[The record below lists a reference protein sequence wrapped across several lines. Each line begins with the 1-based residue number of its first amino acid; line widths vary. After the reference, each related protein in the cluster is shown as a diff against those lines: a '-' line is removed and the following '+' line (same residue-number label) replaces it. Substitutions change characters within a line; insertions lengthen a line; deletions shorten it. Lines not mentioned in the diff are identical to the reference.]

1 MLRAGIQEHSMAR
14 HVLLNNVE
22 HKNLRVITRRG
33 PQFGDN
39 SGNVVVF
46 PTEYRELQR
55 EYPIFFRKEPGGDNY
70 LSVAMLGFAKDENLF
85 LEDAGWKARYLPAV
99 IARGPFLIGF
109 EEAQIE
115 GELRKSPVI
124 HIDLDHPQV
133 SETEGEPLFLKLGGN
148 APYLQEVTS
157 VLDRIHRG
165 LTLSKEMF
173 AAFTALDLIDP
184 FKLEVKLTADQ
195 QHGLLGY
202 YTVNYEKLRALDAAS
217 LAGLHRNGF
226 LESAYLVIESFNN
239 VQKLVDRKLARL
251 RGSPAS

>member
-1 MLRAGIQEHSMAR
+1 MTR
-14 HVLLNNVE
+14 HVPLNNVE

-33 PQFGDN
+33 PEHGDN
-39 SGNVVVF
+39 AGNVVVF

-55 EYPIFFRKEPGGDNY
+55 EYPIFFRKEPGGDAF

-85 LEDAGWKARYLPAV
+85 LDETGWDARYLPSV

-109 EEAQIE
+109 QETQTD
-115 GELRKSPVI
+115 GGLQQSPVI

-133 SETEGEPLFLKLGGN
+133 SETEGEPLFLNLGGN
-148 APYLQEVTS
+148 TPYLQQITS

-165 LTLSKEMF
+165 LALSKEMF

-184 FKLEVKLTADQ
+184 ITLEVKLGSEE
-195 QHGLLGY
+195 QHNLLGY
-202 YTVNYEKLRALDAAS
+202 FTINLEKLRALDAAA
-217 LAGLHRNGF
+217 LAGLHRSGF
-226 LESAYLVIESFNN
+226 LESAYLVIGSVSN
-239 VQKLVDRKLARL
+239 VQRLVERKLAQR

>member
-1 MLRAGIQEHSMAR
+1 M
-14 HVLLNNVE
+14 
-22 HKNLRVITRRG
+22 
-33 PQFGDN
+33 
-39 SGNVVVF
+39 VVF

-85 LEDAGWKARYLPAV
+85 LEDAGWNARYLPAV

-133 SETEGEPLFLKLGGN
+133 SETEGEPLVSQARGQRALSSGGDLR
-148 APYLQEVTS
+148 ARPGF
-157 VLDRIHRG
+157 IAG
-165 LTLSKEMF
+165 LALSKEMF

-184 FKLEVKLTADQ
+184 FKLEVKLTADAAARTARVL
-195 QHGLLGY
+195 HGQS
-202 YTVNYEKLRALDAAS
+202 TRSCAHSTRHRSRDCIAMVFSRAPTS
-217 LAGLHRNGF
+217 
-226 LESAYLVIESFNN
+226 
-239 VQKLVDRKLARL
+239 
-251 RGSPAS
+251 

>member
-1 MLRAGIQEHSMAR
+1 MAR

-33 PQFGDN
+33 AQFGDN

-55 EYPIFFRKEPGGDNY
+55 EYPIFFRKDPGGDGY

-85 LEDAGWKARYLPAV
+85 LEDGGWNARYLPSV
-99 IARGPFLIGF
+99 VARGPFLIGF
-109 EEAQIE
+109 QEAQVD

-148 APYLQEVTS
+148 APYLQEMTA

-165 LTLSKEMF
+165 VALSQGHVRRVHGAGPDRPDQARSQTDRRR
-173 AAFTALDLIDP
+173 AAQSARATTRSMSRSCAPSTRPRSQDCI
-184 FKLEVKLTADQ
+184 
-195 QHGLLGY
+195 GL
-202 YTVNYEKLRALDAAS
+202 VFSRAPTS
-217 LAGLHRNGF
+217 
-226 LESAYLVIESFNN
+226 
-239 VQKLVDRKLARL
+239 
-251 RGSPAS
+251 

>member
-1 MLRAGIQEHSMAR
+1 MAR

-33 PQFGDN
+33 PHFGDN
-39 SGNVVVF
+39 VGNVVVF

-55 EYPIFFRKEPGGDNY
+55 EYPIVFRKEPGGDNF

-85 LEDAGWKARYLPAV
+85 LEESGWNARYLPAV
-99 IARGPFLIGF
+99 LARGPFLIGF
-109 EEAQIE
+109 QETQID
-115 GELRKSPVI
+115 GEVRNSPVI

-148 APYLQEVTS
+148 TPYLQEMTA

-165 LTLSKEMF
+165 IPLSKDMF

-184 FKLEVKLTADQ
+184 IKLEIKVSGDE
-195 QHGLLGY
+195 QHNLLGY
-202 YTVNYEKLRALDAAS
+202 YSINTDKLRALDADS
-217 LAGLHRNGF
+217 LVRLHRAGF
-226 LESAYLVIESFNN
+226 LESAYLVAGSLRN
-239 VQKLVDRKLARL
+239 VQRLVDLKSVRL
-251 RGSPAS
+251 LNSPGS

>member
-1 MLRAGIQEHSMAR
+1 MAR

-109 EEAQIE
+109 QEAQIE

-124 HIDLDHPQV
+124 HIDLDHPRV

-148 APYLQEVTS
+148 APYLQEMTS
-157 VLDRIHRG
+157 ALDRIHRG
-165 LTLSKEMF
+165 VALSKDMF

-184 FKLEVKLTADQ
+184 ITLEVKLDANE
-195 QHGLLGY
+195 QHNLLGY
-202 YTVNYEKLRALDAAS
+202 FTVNHEKLRALDADS
-217 LAGLHRNGF
+217 LAGLHRSGF
-226 LESAYLVIESFNN
+226 LESAYLVIGS
-239 VQKLVDRKLARL
+239 VSTVPRLVDRKLQRR
-251 RGSPAS
+251 RGSTAS